1 MAHALAS
8 TNTPIV
14 ADNGADRLLLHLLL
28 VVPAYWCVRSER
40 RLQRLRAPRRGL
52 LRDERFRFDTAY
64 TPATPRRVAAI
75 TRRPI
80 HPPRPR
86 DRFGFRLAEVGQ
98 SVPILTTVQDVA
110 FDERMMLAEHNRSKA
125 AVAATRVH
133 AVANSETARV
143 TRRTTAGRLP
153 RPATRRAHQP
163 VCEPRERSWR
173 PRPDHGVAIVCPRT
187 PTVCLVDRFDDG
199 LDGQRGPPPRL
210 NRFSTTCSG
219 LNTQS
224 VQTSTTRPQGLAS
237 SRPRTDCPSR
247 PREMTSREP
256 AAVTVRR

>member
-1 MAHALAS
+1 MSCDRNVFVRDVIETIA
-8 TNTPIV
+8 TNARDAAKHKPAKPDAFAANAV
-14 ADNGADRLLLHLLL
+14 APSQPN
-28 VVPAYWCVRSER
+28 R
-40 RLQRLRAPRRGL
+40 R
-52 LRDERFRFDTAY
+52 
-64 TPATPRRVAAI
+64 
-75 TRRPI
+75 
-80 HPPRPR
+80 R
-86 DRFGFRLAEVGQ
+86 DRSASAWRKRDSLCR
-98 SVPILTTVQDVA
+98 SSTTVQDVA
-110 FDERMMLAEHNRSKA
+110 FDKPTMLTAHNRSKA
-125 AVAATRVH
+125 AAVTKRVQ

-153 RPATRRAHQP
+153 RPATPRAHQP